1 MTDAHYTALLLL
13 VDRSGSMDSI
23 RDDMLGGLRALL
35 EEQRKL
41 PGFITVDLVQFDDTI
56 DTVYQM
62 VDPENIT
69 ISLEPRGRTALH
81 DAIGLG
87 VNGFSQR
94 IDALPDHAQPKAIQV
109 VVVTDGLE
117 NASNEYTAKQVK
129 ELVTAKQEDP
139 RWDFMFLG
147 ANQDAVLSG
156 ENLGFQRDSS
166 MTFAA
171 QGAPV
176 RNVSQ
181 AASRYISDRRSG
193 TRRGFTTDERRQASG
208 E

>member
-1 MTDAHYTALLLL
+1 MTDSHYTALLFL
-13 VDRSGSMDSI
+13 VDRSGSMASI
-23 RDDMLGGLRALL
+23 RDDMVGGLRALL
-35 EEQRKL
+35 EEQQKL
-41 PGFITVDLVQFDDTI
+41 PGFITIDLVQFDDTI
-56 DTVYQM
+56 ETVYQM
-62 VDPENIT
+62 ASPDNVT

-94 IDALPDHAQPKAIQV
+94 IDALPAHAQPRAVQV

-117 NASNEYTAKQVK
+117 NASTEYSAKQVK
-129 ELVTAKQEDP
+129 ELVTAKQDDP

-156 ENLGFQRDSS
+156 EHLGFRQDSS

-181 AASRYISDRRSG
+181 AASRYIRDRRSG